1 MHFWWFPEFC
11 AVLIAPICAVSLS
24 EKCLKAVFPAVWFQN
39 HVFSKTVEKMQQ
51 DDDTGM
57 YTYVMDVSQVI
68 GVTSESSSSHG
79 LVRPRSSSLTT
90 CLGRRLARSWFQR
103 CQKLLIYLWNIL
115 IFHGYVSLL
124 EAKTCFDGEGHNVL
138 MFYIDGGFFVMLY
151 WCFWCFD
158 GLIVVRDGKAR
169 ISKYIYIYKYVYI
182 YIWYIYI

>member
-1 MHFWWFPEFC
+1 MCNIIYIYNHIYINIINLIYVYLYHPGVQKKCRFPKLQYFLPFERKQVVLLKNMHFWWFPEFC

-90 CLGRRLARSWFQR
+90 CLGRRLPRSWFQR
-103 CQKLLIYLWNIL
+103 CQKLLIYL
-115 IFHGYVSLL
+115 
-124 EAKTCFDGEGHNVL
+124 
-138 MFYIDGGFFVMLY
+138 
-151 WCFWCFD
+151 
-158 GLIVVRDGKAR
+158 
-169 ISKYIYIYKYVYI
+169 
-182 YIWYIYI
+182 